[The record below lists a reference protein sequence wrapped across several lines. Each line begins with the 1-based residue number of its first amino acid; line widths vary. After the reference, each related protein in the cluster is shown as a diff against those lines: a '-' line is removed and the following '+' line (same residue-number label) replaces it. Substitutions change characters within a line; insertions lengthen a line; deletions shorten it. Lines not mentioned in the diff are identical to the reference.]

1 MPWGLH
7 PPRSWSRVQ
16 RPFAAVQTR
25 SCCGNFARRSPA
37 NHWRW
42 RSRCSP
48 ICWLEA
54 YRRIRR
60 RGRWWRWW
68 GARRAMRIS
77 SPSGAVWSATS
88 RSVRQRRP
96 RRWCDCRRAQWLR
109 SRRRRRARG
118 RPWSRHPAHRDVP
131 EPHDRVIGARARL
144 AFAFGVASLIA
155 TPALDA
161 QLYVGVDLS
170 GAVVHYDGF
179 LSASALSVSPSL
191 VLDGAHGSVAARASV
206 LTFETGRTSVQGTL
220 AGATFLHLS
229 DRMFA
234 ELSGEGG
241 SSTYSSLAPIVHGVG
256 RVRVHLFTGDATGLW
271 VAGSGGGVHYEA
283 VQRGLW
289 VASAGA
295 WTRVSPAL
303 LSATVSRSAVGDTA
317 YTDIQ
322 GNLLWERGALQL
334 TGNAGVRAWSVGG
347 GRGVYGE
354 MGATWWL
361 GHALGVMV

>member
-1 MPWGLH
+1 
-7 PPRSWSRVQ
+7 
-16 RPFAAVQTR
+16 
-25 SCCGNFARRSPA
+25 
-37 NHWRW
+37 
-42 RSRCSP
+42 
-48 ICWLEA
+48 
-54 YRRIRR
+54 
-60 RGRWWRWW
+60 
-68 GARRAMRIS
+68 
-77 SPSGAVWSATS
+77 
-88 RSVRQRRP
+88 
-96 RRWCDCRRAQWLR
+96 
-109 SRRRRRARG
+109 
-118 RPWSRHPAHRDVP
+118 
-131 EPHDRVIGARARL
+131 
-144 AFAFGVASLIA
+144 
-155 TPALDA
+155 
-161 QLYVGVDLS
+161 
-170 GAVVHYDGF
+170 
-179 LSASALSVSPSL
+179 
-191 VLDGAHGSVAARASV
+191 V

-295 WTRVSPAL
+295 WMRVSPAL

-361 GHALGVMV
+361 GHALGVMVSGGRYAADPLRGTIAGRYVALTMRLGRRIPLPLGEHSSHSGGADVLLDPPAPARQTTLPADALGRADDVGAGVPTIARFDVREAPAGGTAMQVVRIVAPHARAVELMGDFTEWRAVSLSADGDGAWEIALPIAPGIHRVNVRVDGGVWSAPPGLTTIADDFGGVVGLLPIGDGT